1 MPKASSTFSILCK
14 YHHPLANVYILFTI
28 VPYFAHERI
37 KIYSICVIVCG
48 AEPKQKMHRYFSPR
62 MLYNEP
68 YIPNHKG
75 ELRVISLL
83 LVRKI
88 IQLFLI
94 MILGYLLVKLKVLK
108 SEESVVLSKISL
120 YLVMPAVI
128 LTAFQVDFK
137 PEIQEGLLLAFV
149 AAVAIHILLL
159 LIGHGSGKLFKFEE
173 IDVAS
178 IIYSNAGNLII
189 PIVTAVLGNEWVIYS
204 TAFVS
209 VQLIFLWTHCKL
221 MFSKEKTP
229 NIRKIILNVNMIAIF
244 VGVLSMLSGIRLP
257 AMLNETMGSVGAM
270 IGPLGMLITGMIVA
284 GMDLKQIFT
293 SKKVYV
299 ITFYRMILCPAIIL
313 LLLKLSN
320 AGSLVDNGVEI
331 LLITFLAT
339 VTPAASTVTQFA
351 QVHNKD
357 AEYAGAINIMTT
369 LVCIVTMPI
378 FVILYF
384 L

>member
-1 MPKASSTFSILCK
+1 
-14 YHHPLANVYILFTI
+14 
-28 VPYFAHERI
+28 
-37 KIYSICVIVCG
+37 
-48 AEPKQKMHRYFSPR
+48 
-62 MLYNEP
+62 
-68 YIPNHKG
+68 
-75 ELRVISLL
+75 
-83 LVRKI
+83 
-88 IQLFLI
+88 
-94 MILGYLLVKLKVLK
+94 MILGYVMVKLKVVK

-120 YLVMPAVI
+120 YLIMPSVI
-128 LTAFQVDFK
+128 LSAFQVDFK
-137 PEIQEGLLLAFV
+137 QEIREGLMLAFV

-159 LIGHGSGKLFKFEE
+159 IIGHVSGRLFNFEE
-173 IDVAS
+173 IDIAS

-189 PIVTAVLGNEWVIYS
+189 PIVTAVLGPEWVIYS

-221 MFSKEKTP
+221 MFSQEKKP
-229 NIRKIILNVNMIAIF
+229 NLRKIILNINMIAIF
-244 VGVLSMLSGIRLP
+244 LGVLSMLSGIRLP
-257 AMLNETMGSVGAM
+257 AMLNETLGSIGTM
-270 IGPLGMLITGMIVA
+270 IGPIGMLITGMIVA

-320 AGSLVDNGVEI
+320 ADSLIDNGMEI

-351 QVHNKD
+351 QVHNKN

>member
-1 MPKASSTFSILCK
+1 M
-14 YHHPLANVYILFTI
+14 
-28 VPYFAHERI
+28 
-37 KIYSICVIVCG
+37 
-48 AEPKQKMHRYFSPR
+48 
-62 MLYNEP
+62 
-68 YIPNHKG
+68 
-75 ELRVISLL
+75 ISLL

-189 PIVTAVLGNEWVIYS
+189 PIITAVLGNEWVIYS

-221 MFSKEKTP
+221 LFSKEKTP

-257 AMLNETMGSVGAM
+257 AMLNETMGSVGTM

>member
-1 MPKASSTFSILCK
+1 M
-14 YHHPLANVYILFTI
+14 
-28 VPYFAHERI
+28 
-37 KIYSICVIVCG
+37 
-48 AEPKQKMHRYFSPR
+48 
-62 MLYNEP
+62 
-68 YIPNHKG
+68 
-75 ELRVISLL
+75 ISLL

-88 IQLFLI
+88 VQLFLI
-94 MILGYLLVKLKVLK
+94 MILGYVMVKLKVVK

-120 YLVMPAVI
+120 YLIMPSVI
-128 LTAFQVDFK
+128 LSAFQVDFK
-137 PEIQEGLLLAFV
+137 QEIRDGLMLAFV

-159 LIGHGSGKLFKFEE
+159 IIGHVSGRLFNFEE
-173 IDVAS
+173 IDIAS

-189 PIVTAVLGNEWVIYS
+189 PIVTAVLGPEWVIYS

-221 MFSKEKTP
+221 MFSKEKKP
-229 NIRKIILNVNMIAIF
+229 NLRKIILNINMIAIF
-244 VGVLSMLSGIRLP
+244 LGVLSMLSGIRLP
-257 AMLNETMGSVGAM
+257 AMLNETLGSIGTM
-270 IGPLGMLITGMIVA
+270 IGPFGMLITGMIVA

-320 AGSLVDNGVEI
+320 ADSLIDNGMEI

-351 QVHNKD
+351 QVYNKD

>member
-1 MPKASSTFSILCK
+1 M
-14 YHHPLANVYILFTI
+14 
-28 VPYFAHERI
+28 
-37 KIYSICVIVCG
+37 
-48 AEPKQKMHRYFSPR
+48 
-62 MLYNEP
+62 
-68 YIPNHKG
+68 
-75 ELRVISLL
+75 ISLL

-88 IQLFLI
+88 IQLFFI
-94 MILGYLLVKLKVLK
+94 MILGFLMVKMKVVK

-120 YLVMPAVI
+120 YLIMPSVI
-128 LTAFQVDFK
+128 LSAFQVDFK
-137 PEIQEGLLLAFV
+137 QEIREGLMLAFA

-159 LIGHGSGKLFKFEE
+159 IIGHASGRLFNFEE
-173 IDVAS
+173 IDIAS

-189 PIVTAVLGNEWVIYS
+189 PIVTAVLGTEWVIYS

-221 MFSKEKTP
+221 MFSKEKKP
-229 NIRKIILNVNMIAIF
+229 NLRKIILNINMIAIF
-244 VGVLSMLSGIRLP
+244 LGVLSMVSGIRLP
-257 AMLNETMGSVGAM
+257 AMLNETFSSIGTM
-270 IGPLGMLITGMIVA
+270 IGPMGMLITGMIVA

-299 ITFYRMILCPAIIL
+299 ITFFRMILCPAIIL

-320 AGSLVDNGVEI
+320 ADSLIDNGMEI

-351 QVHNKD
+351 QVHNQD

-369 LVCIVTMPI
+369 LVCVVTMPI
-378 FVILYF
+378 FVILYY

>member
-1 MPKASSTFSILCK
+1 M
-14 YHHPLANVYILFTI
+14 
-28 VPYFAHERI
+28 
-37 KIYSICVIVCG
+37 
-48 AEPKQKMHRYFSPR
+48 
-62 MLYNEP
+62 
-68 YIPNHKG
+68 
-75 ELRVISLL
+75 ISLL

-88 IQLFLI
+88 VQLFLI
-94 MILGYLLVKLKVLK
+94 MILGYVMVKLKVVK

-120 YLVMPAVI
+120 YLIMPSVI
-128 LTAFQVDFK
+128 LSAFQVDFK
-137 PEIQEGLLLAFV
+137 QEIREGLMLAFF
-149 AAVAIHILLL
+149 AAVTIHVLLIV
-159 LIGHGSGKLFKFEE
+159 IGHGSGKLFKFEE
-173 IDVAS
+173 IDIAS

-189 PIVTAVLGNEWVIYS
+189 PIVTAVLGPEWVIYS

-221 MFSKEKTP
+221 MFSKEKKP
-229 NIRKIILNVNMIAIF
+229 NLRKIILNINMIAIF
-244 VGVLSMLSGIRLP
+244 VGILSMLSGIRLP
-257 AMLNETMGSVGAM
+257 AMLNETLSSIGTM
-270 IGPLGMLITGMIVA
+270 IGPIGMLITGMIVA
-284 GMDLKQIFT
+284 GMDMKQIFT

-299 ITFYRMILCPAIIL
+299 ITFFRMILCPTIIL

-320 AGSLVDNGVEI
+320 ADSLVDNGMQI

>member
-1 MPKASSTFSILCK
+1 M
-14 YHHPLANVYILFTI
+14 
-28 VPYFAHERI
+28 
-37 KIYSICVIVCG
+37 
-48 AEPKQKMHRYFSPR
+48 
-62 MLYNEP
+62 
-68 YIPNHKG
+68 
-75 ELRVISLL
+75 ISFL

-88 IQLFLI
+88 VQLFLI

-108 SEESVVLSKISL
+108 TEESVVLSKLSL

-128 LTAFQVDFK
+128 ISAFQVDFK
-137 PEIQEGLLLAFV
+137 PEIQAGLTLAFV
-149 AAVAIHILLL
+149 AAVAIHAVLLV
-159 LIGHGSGKLFKFEE
+159 IGHGSDKLFKFEE
-173 IDVAS
+173 VDIAS

-209 VQLIFLWTHCKL
+209 VQLVFLWTHCKL

-229 NIRKIILNVNMIAIF
+229 NLRKIILNINMIAIF
-244 VGVLSMLSGIRLP
+244 VGVLSMVSGIRLP
-257 AMLNETMGSVGAM
+257 AMLNETLGSIGSM

-284 GMDLKQIFT
+284 GMDMKQVFR

-299 ITFYRMILCPAIIL
+299 VTFFRMILCPTIIL

-320 AGSLVDNGVEI
+320 AGSLVDNGTEI

-351 QVHNKD
+351 QVHDKN
-357 AEYAGAINIMTT
+357 AAYAGAINIMTT
-369 LVCIVTMPI
+369 LVCIITMPL
-378 FVILYF
+378 FVMLYYM
-384 L
+384 

>member
-1 MPKASSTFSILCK
+1 
-14 YHHPLANVYILFTI
+14 
-28 VPYFAHERI
+28 
-37 KIYSICVIVCG
+37 
-48 AEPKQKMHRYFSPR
+48 

-189 PIVTAVLGNEWVIYS
+189 PIITAVLGNEWVIYS

>member
-1 MPKASSTFSILCK
+1 M
-14 YHHPLANVYILFTI
+14 
-28 VPYFAHERI
+28 
-37 KIYSICVIVCG
+37 
-48 AEPKQKMHRYFSPR
+48 
-62 MLYNEP
+62 
-68 YIPNHKG
+68 
-75 ELRVISLL
+75 ISLL

-189 PIVTAVLGNEWVIYS
+189 PIITAVLGNEWVIYS

>member
-1 MPKASSTFSILCK
+1 M
-14 YHHPLANVYILFTI
+14 
-28 VPYFAHERI
+28 
-37 KIYSICVIVCG
+37 
-48 AEPKQKMHRYFSPR
+48 
-62 MLYNEP
+62 
-68 YIPNHKG
+68 
-75 ELRVISLL
+75 ISLL

-88 IQLFLI
+88 VQLFLI
-94 MILGYLLVKLKVLK
+94 MILGYVMVKLKVVK

-120 YLVMPAVI
+120 YLIMPSVI
-128 LTAFQVDFK
+128 LSAFQVDFK
-137 PEIQEGLLLAFV
+137 QEIRDGLMLAFV

-159 LIGHGSGKLFKFEE
+159 IIGHVSGRLFNFEE
-173 IDVAS
+173 IDIAS

-189 PIVTAVLGNEWVIYS
+189 PIVTAVLGPEWVIYS

-221 MFSKEKTP
+221 MFSKEKKP
-229 NIRKIILNVNMIAIF
+229 NLRKIILNINMIAIF
-244 VGVLSMLSGIRLP
+244 LGVLSMLSGIRLP
-257 AMLNETMGSVGAM
+257 AMLNETLGSIGTM
-270 IGPLGMLITGMIVA
+270 IGPFGMLITGMIVA

-320 AGSLVDNGVEI
+320 ADSLIDNGMEI

>member
-1 MPKASSTFSILCK
+1 M
-14 YHHPLANVYILFTI
+14 
-28 VPYFAHERI
+28 
-37 KIYSICVIVCG
+37 
-48 AEPKQKMHRYFSPR
+48 
-62 MLYNEP
+62 
-68 YIPNHKG
+68 
-75 ELRVISLL
+75 ISLL

>member
-1 MPKASSTFSILCK
+1 M
-14 YHHPLANVYILFTI
+14 
-28 VPYFAHERI
+28 
-37 KIYSICVIVCG
+37 
-48 AEPKQKMHRYFSPR
+48 
-62 MLYNEP
+62 
-68 YIPNHKG
+68 
-75 ELRVISLL
+75 ISLL

-88 IQLFLI
+88 VQLFLI
-94 MILGYLLVKLKVLK
+94 MILGFLMVKLKVVK

-120 YLVMPAVI
+120 YLIMPAVI
-128 LTAFQVDFK
+128 LSAFQVDFK
-137 PEIQEGLLLAFV
+137 QEIREGLMLAFV
-149 AAVAIHILLL
+149 AAIVIHILLL
-159 LIGHGSGKLFKFEE
+159 IIGHVSGRLFHFEE
-173 IDVAS
+173 IDIAS

-189 PIVTAVLGNEWVIYS
+189 PIVTTVLGPEWVIYS

-221 MFSKEKTP
+221 MFSKEKKP
-229 NIRKIILNVNMIAIF
+229 NLREIILNINMIAIF
-244 VGVLSMLSGIRLP
+244 LGILSMVSGIRLP
-257 AMLNETMGSVGAM
+257 AMLNETLGSIGTM
-270 IGPLGMLITGMIVA
+270 IGPFGMLITGMIVA
-284 GMDLKQIFT
+284 GMDMKQIFT

-369 LVCIVTMPI
+369 LVCIVTMPL

>member
-1 MPKASSTFSILCK
+1 
-14 YHHPLANVYILFTI
+14 
-28 VPYFAHERI
+28 
-37 KIYSICVIVCG
+37 
-48 AEPKQKMHRYFSPR
+48 
-62 MLYNEP
+62 
-68 YIPNHKG
+68 
-75 ELRVISLL
+75 
-83 LVRKI
+83 
-88 IQLFLI
+88 
-94 MILGYLLVKLKVLK
+94 MILGYVMVKLKVVK

-120 YLVMPAVI
+120 YLIMPSVI
-128 LTAFQVDFK
+128 LSAFQVDFK
-137 PEIQEGLLLAFV
+137 QEIRDGLMLAFV

-159 LIGHGSGKLFKFEE
+159 IIGHVSGRLFNFEE
-173 IDVAS
+173 IDIAS

-189 PIVTAVLGNEWVIYS
+189 PIVTAVLGPEWVIYS

-221 MFSKEKTP
+221 MFSKEKKP
-229 NIRKIILNVNMIAIF
+229 NLRKIILNINMIAIF
-244 VGVLSMLSGIRLP
+244 LGVLSMLSGIRLP
-257 AMLNETMGSVGAM
+257 AMLNETLGSIGTM
-270 IGPLGMLITGMIVA
+270 IGPFGMLITGMIVA

-320 AGSLVDNGVEI
+320 ADSLIDNGMEI

>member
-1 MPKASSTFSILCK
+1 M
-14 YHHPLANVYILFTI
+14 
-28 VPYFAHERI
+28 
-37 KIYSICVIVCG
+37 
-48 AEPKQKMHRYFSPR
+48 
-62 MLYNEP
+62 
-68 YIPNHKG
+68 
-75 ELRVISLL
+75 ISLL

-189 PIVTAVLGNEWVIYS
+189 PIITAVLGNEWVIYS

-221 MFSKEKTP
+221 LFSKEKTP

>member
-1 MPKASSTFSILCK
+1 M
-14 YHHPLANVYILFTI
+14 
-28 VPYFAHERI
+28 
-37 KIYSICVIVCG
+37 
-48 AEPKQKMHRYFSPR
+48 
-62 MLYNEP
+62 
-68 YIPNHKG
+68 
-75 ELRVISLL
+75 ISLL

-189 PIVTAVLGNEWVIYS
+189 PIITAVLGNEWVIYS

-257 AMLNETMGSVGAM
+257 AMLNETMGSVGTM

>member
-1 MPKASSTFSILCK
+1 M
-14 YHHPLANVYILFTI
+14 
-28 VPYFAHERI
+28 
-37 KIYSICVIVCG
+37 
-48 AEPKQKMHRYFSPR
+48 
-62 MLYNEP
+62 
-68 YIPNHKG
+68 
-75 ELRVISLL
+75 ISLL

-88 IQLFLI
+88 VQLFLI
-94 MILGYLLVKLKVLK
+94 MFLGYAMVKLKILK
-108 SEESVVLSKISL
+108 SEESVVLSKLSL
-120 YLVMPAVI
+120 YLIMPAVI
-128 LTAFQVDFK
+128 LNAFQVDFK
-137 PEIQEGLLLAFV
+137 QEIREGLLLAFV

-159 LIGHGSGKLFKFEE
+159 IIGHASGRLFHFEE
-173 IDVAS
+173 IDIAS

-189 PIVTAVLGNEWVIYS
+189 PIVTAVLGPEWVIYS

-221 MFSKEKTP
+221 MFSKEKNP
-229 NIRKIILNVNMIAIF
+229 NLREIILNINMLAIF
-244 VGVLSMLSGIRLP
+244 LGILSMVSGIRLP
-257 AMLNETMGSVGAM
+257 AMLNETLGSIGTM
-270 IGPLGMLITGMIVA
+270 IGPFGMLITGMIVA

-299 ITFYRMILCPAIIL
+299 ITFFRMILCPAIIL

-320 AGSLVDNGVEI
+320 AGSLVDNGTEI

-351 QVHNKD
+351 QVYNKD
-357 AEYAGAINIMTT
+357 AKYAGSINIMTT

>member
-1 MPKASSTFSILCK
+1 M
-14 YHHPLANVYILFTI
+14 V
-28 VPYFAHERI
+28 
-37 KIYSICVIVCG
+37 
-48 AEPKQKMHRYFSPR
+48 
-62 MLYNEP
+62 
-68 YIPNHKG
+68 
-75 ELRVISLL
+75 SLL

-94 MILGYLLVKLKVLK
+94 MILGYLLVKLKVVK
-108 SEESVVLSKISL
+108 AEESVVLSKISL
-120 YLVMPAVI
+120 YLVMPSVI
-128 LTAFQVDFK
+128 LSAFQVEFK
-137 PEIQEGLLLAFV
+137 PEIQEGLILAFI
-149 AAVAIHILLL
+149 AAVLIHLLL
-159 LIGHGSGKLFKFEE
+159 LIIGHGSGRLFNFEE
-173 IDVAS
+173 IDIAS

-229 NIRKIILNVNMIAIF
+229 NLRKIILNVNMIAIF
-244 VGVLSMLSGIRLP
+244 GGLLSMASGIRLP
-257 AMLNETMGSVGAM
+257 AMLNETLSSIGAM

-284 GMDLKQIFT
+284 GMDMKQIFT
-293 SKKVYV
+293 SKKVYL
-299 ITFYRMILCPAIIL
+299 ITFFRMIFCPAVIL

-320 AGSLVDNGVEI
+320 AASLITNGKEI

-351 QVHNKD
+351 QVHDKN
-357 AEYAGAINIMTT
+357 AEHAGAINIMTT
-369 LVCIVTMPI
+369 LVCIVTMPL
-378 FVILYF
+378 FVVLYY

>member
-1 MPKASSTFSILCK
+1 M
-14 YHHPLANVYILFTI
+14 
-28 VPYFAHERI
+28 
-37 KIYSICVIVCG
+37 
-48 AEPKQKMHRYFSPR
+48 
-62 MLYNEP
+62 
-68 YIPNHKG
+68 
-75 ELRVISLL
+75 ISLL

-88 IQLFLI
+88 VQLFLI
-94 MILGYLLVKLKVLK
+94 MLLGYLLVKLKVLK

-120 YLVMPAVI
+120 YLVMPAII

-149 AAVAIHILLL
+149 AAIAIHAVLLV
-159 LIGHGSGKLFKFEE
+159 IGHGSGRLFKFEE
-173 IDVAS
+173 IDIAS

-189 PIVTAVLGNEWVIYS
+189 PIVTAVLGTEWVIYS

-257 AMLNETMGSVGAM
+257 ALLNETLGSVGSM

-299 ITFYRMILCPAIIL
+299 ITFFRMILCPAIIL

-320 AGSLVDNGVEI
+320 AGSLVANGTEI

-351 QVHNKD
+351 QVHDKN

-369 LVCIVTMPI
+369 LVCIVTMPL
-378 FVILYF
+378 FVMLYF

>member
-1 MPKASSTFSILCK
+1 M
-14 YHHPLANVYILFTI
+14 
-28 VPYFAHERI
+28 
-37 KIYSICVIVCG
+37 
-48 AEPKQKMHRYFSPR
+48 
-62 MLYNEP
+62 
-68 YIPNHKG
+68 
-75 ELRVISLL
+75 ISLL

-88 IQLFLI
+88 VQLFLI
-94 MILGYLLVKLKVLK
+94 MILGYVMVKLKVVK

-120 YLVMPAVI
+120 YLIMPSVI
-128 LTAFQVDFK
+128 LSAFQVDFK
-137 PEIQEGLLLAFV
+137 QEIREGLMLAFV

-159 LIGHGSGKLFKFEE
+159 IIGHASGRLFNFEE
-173 IDVAS
+173 IDIAS

-189 PIVTAVLGNEWVIYS
+189 PIVTAVLGPEWVIYS

-221 MFSKEKTP
+221 MFSKEKKP
-229 NIRKIILNVNMIAIF
+229 NLRKIILNINMIAIF
-244 VGVLSMLSGIRLP
+244 LGVLSMLSGIRLP
-257 AMLNETMGSVGAM
+257 AMLNETLGSIGTM
-270 IGPLGMLITGMIVA
+270 IGPFGMLITGMIVA
-284 GMDLKQIFT
+284 GMDMKQIFT

-299 ITFYRMILCPAIIL
+299 ITFFRMILCPAIIL
-313 LLLKLSN
+313 LMLKLSN
-320 AGSLVDNGVEI
+320 ADSLIDNGMEI

>member
-1 MPKASSTFSILCK
+1 M
-14 YHHPLANVYILFTI
+14 
-28 VPYFAHERI
+28 
-37 KIYSICVIVCG
+37 
-48 AEPKQKMHRYFSPR
+48 
-62 MLYNEP
+62 
-68 YIPNHKG
+68 
-75 ELRVISLL
+75 ISLL

-88 IQLFLI
+88 VQLFLI

-108 SEESVVLSKISL
+108 TEESVVLSKLSL

-128 LTAFQVDFK
+128 LNAFQVDFK
-137 PEIQEGLLLAFV
+137 PEIQAGLTLAFV
-149 AAVAIHILLL
+149 AAIAIHAVLLV
-159 LIGHGSGKLFKFEE
+159 IGHSSGKLFKFEE
-173 IDVAS
+173 IDIAS

-221 MFSKEKTP
+221 MFSKEKKP
-229 NIRKIILNVNMIAIF
+229 NLRKIILNVNMIAIF
-244 VGVLSMLSGIRLP
+244 VGVLSMVSGILLP
-257 AMLNETMGSVGAM
+257 AMLNETLASIGSM

-284 GMDLKQIFT
+284 GMDMKQVFT

-299 ITFYRMILCPAIIL
+299 VTFFRMILCPAIIL

-320 AGSLVDNGVEI
+320 AASFVNNGTEI

-351 QVHNKD
+351 QVHNQD
-357 AEYAGAINIMTT
+357 AAYAGAINIMTT
-369 LVCIVTMPI
+369 LMCIVTMPL
-378 FVILYF
+378 FVMLYYM
-384 L
+384 